1 MRVEEP
7 LTRWPERTILHEKK
21 QLDSPKQKR
30 LEATNMTKL
39 RKLTALLL
47 AGALTLLL
55 LTACS
60 GGGGSSGPE
69 AQAEAKVMRAI
80 NNGRATAL
88 ANDEGMRT
96 VANARLDALELEL
109 NGAALGYKFSNK
121 ADVKWDADNQN
132 ATLTLVAKYDYND
145 TTLQKIIDQ
154 IKGSNQDQALDFAL
168 KGNYTKAGV
177 VARII
182 RGQTYV
188 AISLRVGR
196 NL

>member
-1 MRVEEP
+1 
-7 LTRWPERTILHEKK
+7 
-21 QLDSPKQKR
+21 
-30 LEATNMTKL
+30 MTKL

-69 AQAEAKVMRAI
+69 AQAEAEVMRAI
-80 NNGRATAL
+80 NSGRSGRTTAL

-96 VANARLDALELEL
+96 VANARLNALEFEL
-109 NGAALGYKFSNK
+109 KGDALGYKSFNK
-121 ADVKWDADNQN
+121 VDVKWDGDNKN

-154 IKGSNQDQALDFAL
+154 IKGNDQNEALDFAL
-168 KGNYTKAGV
+168 NGNYTKAGV
-177 VARII
+177 VARTI

>member
-1 MRVEEP
+1 
-7 LTRWPERTILHEKK
+7 
-21 QLDSPKQKR
+21 
-30 LEATNMTKL
+30 MTKL

-69 AQAEAKVMRAI
+69 AQAEAEAKVMQAI
-80 NNGRATAL
+80 NDDRAMNG
-88 ANDEGMRT
+88 RT
-96 VANARLDALELEL
+96 VALSNDPDMQKVAKTYLDALELEL

-121 ADVKWDADNQN
+121 ADAKWDADNQN

-154 IKGSNQDQALDFAL
+154 IKGSDQNKALNFAL
-168 KGNYTKAGV
+168 NGNYTKAGV

>member
-1 MRVEEP
+1 
-7 LTRWPERTILHEKK
+7 
-21 QLDSPKQKR
+21 
-30 LEATNMTKL
+30 MTKL

-60 GGGGSSGPE
+60 GGGGGSSSPE

-80 NNGRATAL
+80 NNGRAEPL
-88 ANDEGMRT
+88 ANDDGMRT
-96 VANARLDALELEL
+96 VANARLDALKLELEL
-109 NGAALGYKFSNK
+109 KGNALGYQFFNK
-121 ADVKWDADNQN
+121 VDAKWDDDNKN

-154 IKGSNQDQALDFAL
+154 IKGNDQNEALDFAL
-168 KGNYTKAGV
+168 NGNYTKAGV
-177 VARII
+177 VARTI

>member
-1 MRVEEP
+1 
-7 LTRWPERTILHEKK
+7 
-21 QLDSPKQKR
+21 
-30 LEATNMTKL
+30 MTKL

-47 AGALTLLL
+47 AGVLTLLL

-60 GGGGSSGPE
+60 GGGSSGPV
-69 AQAEAKVMRAI
+69 AQAEAEVMRAI
-80 NNGRATAL
+80 NNGRTVAL
-88 ANDEGMRT
+88 ANDDGMRT
-96 VANARLDALELEL
+96 VANARLDALEHEIEL
-109 NGAALGYKFSNK
+109 KGDVRGYKFFNK
-121 ADVKWDADNQN
+121 VDAKWDDDKQN

-154 IKGSNQDQALDFAL
+154 IKGNNQDQALDFAL

-188 AISLRVGR
+188 AISLRVGK

>member
-1 MRVEEP
+1 
-7 LTRWPERTILHEKK
+7 
-21 QLDSPKQKR
+21 
-30 LEATNMTKL
+30 MTKL

-60 GGGGSSGPE
+60 GGGSSSSE
-69 AQAEAKVMRAI
+69 AQAEANVMQAI
-80 NNGRATAL
+80 QRNTSTASL
-88 ANDEGMRT
+88 KNDDGMRT
-96 VANARLDALELEL
+96 VANARLDDLELVL
-109 NGAALGYKFSNK
+109 KGDVLGYKLFNK
-121 ADVKWDADNQN
+121 VQTNWDADKQN

-154 IKGSNQDQALDFAL
+154 IKGSDQNEALDFAL
-168 KGNYTKAGV
+168 NGNYTKAGV
-177 VARII
+177 AARII

>member
-1 MRVEEP
+1 
-7 LTRWPERTILHEKK
+7 
-21 QLDSPKQKR
+21 
-30 LEATNMTKL
+30 MTKL

-80 NNGRATAL
+80 NDGRAVAL
-88 ANDEGMRT
+88 SNDPDMQE
-96 VANARLDALELEL
+96 VAKARLDDLDAKLKFD
-109 NGAALGYKFSNK
+109 AFGYTVFNK
-121 ADVKWDADNQN
+121 VDAKWDADNQN

-154 IKGSNQDQALDFAL
+154 IKGSDQNEALDFAL
-168 KGNYTKAGV
+168 NGNYTKAGV
-177 VARII
+177 AARII

>member
-1 MRVEEP
+1 
-7 LTRWPERTILHEKK
+7 
-21 QLDSPKQKR
+21 
-30 LEATNMTKL
+30 MTKL

-80 NNGRATAL
+80 NNGRAVAL
-88 ANDEGMRT
+88 ANDDGMRT
-96 VANARLDALELEL
+96 VANARLDDLDHELEL
-109 NGAALGYKFSNK
+109 KGNALGYQFFNK
-121 ADVKWDADNQN
+121 VDAKWDNDNKN

-154 IKGSNQDQALDFAL
+154 IRGSNQDKALDFAL
-168 KGNYTKAGV
+168 NGNYTKAGV
-177 VARII
+177 VARTI

-188 AISLRVGR
+188 AISLRVGK

>member
-1 MRVEEP
+1 
-7 LTRWPERTILHEKK
+7 
-21 QLDSPKQKR
+21 
-30 LEATNMTKL
+30 MTKL

-60 GGGGSSGPE
+60 GGGGSSGPKAQAE
-69 AQAEAKVMRAI
+69 AEAEAKVMEAI
-80 NNGRATAL
+80 NKGRAANGRAVAL
-88 ANDEGMRT
+88 ANDPDMQK
-96 VANARLDALELEL
+96 VANTYLDDLEFEL

-121 ADVKWDADNQN
+121 ADAKWDADNQN
-132 ATLTLVAKYDYND
+132 ATLTLVAKCDYND

-154 IKGSNQDQALDFAL
+154 IKGNDQNEALNFAL
-168 KGNYTKAGV
+168 NGNYTKAGV

-182 RGQTYV
+182 HGQTYV

>member
-1 MRVEEP
+1 
-7 LTRWPERTILHEKK
+7 
-21 QLDSPKQKR
+21 
-30 LEATNMTKL
+30 MTKL

-69 AQAEAKVMRAI
+69 AQAEAKVMQAI
-80 NNGRATAL
+80 NFKRTEPL
-88 ANDEGMRT
+88 SNDPDMQK
-96 VANARLDALELEL
+96 VAKAYLDALELEL

-121 ADVKWDADNQN
+121 ADAKWDADNQN

-154 IKGSNQDQALDFAL
+154 ISGSNQNKALNFAL
-168 KGNYTKAGV
+168 NGNYTKAGV

-188 AISLRVGR
+188 AISLRVGK

>member
-1 MRVEEP
+1 
-7 LTRWPERTILHEKK
+7 
-21 QLDSPKQKR
+21 
-30 LEATNMTKL
+30 MTKL

-60 GGGGSSGPE
+60 GGGSSGPE
-69 AQAEAKVMRAI
+69 AQAEADVMSAI
-80 NNGRATAL
+80 NKGRTVNGHTVAL
-88 ANDEGMRT
+88 ANDDGMRA

-109 NGAALGYKFSNK
+109 KGNAHGYQSFNK
-121 ADVKWDADNQN
+121 VDAKWDNDNKN

-145 TTLQKIIDQ
+145 TSLQKIIDQ
-154 IKGSNQDQALDFAL
+154 IKGNDQNEALDFAL
-168 KGNYTKAGV
+168 NGNYTKAGV
-177 VARII
+177 VARTI

>member
-1 MRVEEP
+1 
-7 LTRWPERTILHEKK
+7 
-21 QLDSPKQKR
+21 
-30 LEATNMTKL
+30 MTKL

-47 AGALTLLL
+47 AGTLTLLL

-69 AQAEAKVMRAI
+69 AQAEAEVMRAI
-80 NNGRATAL
+80 NKGRAEPL
-88 ANDEGMRT
+88 SNDDGMRT

-109 NGAALGYKFSNK
+109 ELKGNALGYQFFNK
-121 ADVKWDADNQN
+121 VDAKWDADNQN

-154 IKGSNQDQALDFAL
+154 IKGNNQDQALDFAL
-168 KGNYTKAGV
+168 NGNYTKAGV
-177 VARII
+177 VARTI

>member
-1 MRVEEP
+1 
-7 LTRWPERTILHEKK
+7 
-21 QLDSPKQKR
+21 
-30 LEATNMTKL
+30 MTKL

-69 AQAEAKVMRAI
+69 AQAEADVMRAI
-80 NNGRATAL
+80 NSGRTTAL

-96 VANARLDALELEL
+96 VANARLNALELEL
-109 NGAALGYKFSNK
+109 ELKGDALGYKSFNK
-121 ADVKWDADNQN
+121 VDVKWDGDNKN

-154 IKGSNQDQALDFAL
+154 IKGSDQNEALDFAL
-168 KGNYTKAGV
+168 NGNYTKAGV